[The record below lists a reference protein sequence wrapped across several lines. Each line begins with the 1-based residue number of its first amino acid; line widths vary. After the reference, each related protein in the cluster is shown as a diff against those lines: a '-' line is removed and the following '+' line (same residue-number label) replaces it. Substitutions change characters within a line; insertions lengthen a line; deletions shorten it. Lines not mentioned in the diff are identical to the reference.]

1 MVEIDYSVEIFN
13 AVTNGNKDLISFINS
28 LRKAAQNVGASLIL
42 SYRAAQN
49 VTAMESVGLA
59 TADCV
64 KQCIA
69 KGLSKD
75 TAHMIAEQ
83 LTGVDKYTAAWKEL
97 F

>member
-1 MVEIDYSVEIFN
+1 M
-13 AVTNGNKDLISFINS
+13 
-28 LRKAAQNVGASLIL
+28 
-42 SYRAAQN
+42 
-49 VTAMESVGLA
+49 TAMESVGLS

-75 TAHMIAEQ
+75 TAHMIAER
-83 LTGVDKYTAAWKEL
+83 LNGADKYTAAWKEL